1 MLAGS
6 HGSVLAVA
14 MPGFLVD
21 VGRGVREAFFM
32 FWETLWALVLGFG
45 LSGAVQAFVSK
56 EDMQRTL
63 GDHRPAAVARAS
75 GLGAI
80 SSSCSYAASAM
91 AKSLFAKGADFVS
104 SMVFMVASTN
114 LVIELGLVLLVLIGW
129 QFTAAEFV
137 GGPLMIV
144 LLALVGGLVLRGPLV
159 DAARRRLTNPPAGS
173 VARTAGSVA
182 RTGGSAA
189 ADAGGADD
197 ARRAAVEGAR
207 VERQRTIEQAPWGE
221 KLRSKGAWADA
232 ATYTIAD
239 VTMLRKELAIGY
251 TVAGF
256 LAALVPTSFW
266 SDLFVTGHGGWT
278 SVENAAIGPVIAVVS
293 WVCSVGNVPLAA
305 ALWKGGISFGG
316 VISFVFADLISMPL
330 ILVYR
335 KFYGGRLTLRLVLV
349 FYAVMAIA
357 GLAVGDLFS
366 AAGIVP
372 TVRRASVVAV
382 HFSWDY
388 TSALDIVFL
397 AVFAGLWW
405 MRRHREQLGG
415 GAGFA
420 IDPVCGMQ
428 VRIAD
433 APAEATWGGK
443 TYWFCSDRCR
453 VRFEAGPQQFTG
465 SELAREPTAV
475 AVGGGG
481 GGPAAG
487 SSAADG
493 DDHARPPDHARSP
506 DHARPQKKELT
517 MQPSTSP
524 PSQPHQAVDPV
535 CHMTIDPDHAAAHR
549 RYEGTDF
556 YFCNTACAEEF
567 DADPDRYAQ
576 T

>member
-1 MLAGS
+1 MLAGAHS
-6 HGSVLAVA
+6 PVLAVVV
-14 MPGFLVD
+14 PGFLVD
-21 VGRGVREAFFM
+21 IGRGIREAFFM
-32 FWETLWALVLGFG
+32 FWETVWALVLGFG

-63 GDHRPAAVARAS
+63 GNHRPAAIARAS
-75 GLGAI
+75 GFGAM

-104 SMVFMVASTN
+104 AMVFMVASTN

-144 LLALVGGLVLRGPLV
+144 LLAAVGGLVFRGPLV
-159 DAARRRLTNPPAGS
+159 EAAGRRLTKPAAGS
-173 VARTAGSVA
+173 EARTAASRAKGV
-182 RTGGSAA
+182 
-189 ADAGGADD
+189 GGAD
-197 ARRAAVEGAR
+197 AVRRAAVEGAR
-207 VERQRTIEQAPWGE
+207 IEHQRTIEQAPWAK

-232 ATYTIAD
+232 ATYAIAD

-256 LAALVPTSFW
+256 LAALVPASLW
-266 SDLFVTGHGGWT
+266 ADLFVTGHGGWT

-330 ILVYR
+330 ILIYR

-349 FYAVMAIA
+349 FYVVMAVA
-357 GLAVGDLFS
+357 GLVVGELFS

-382 HFSWDY
+382 QFSWNY
-388 TSALDIVFL
+388 TSALNIVFI

-405 MRRHREQLGG
+405 MKRHREQLGG
-415 GAGFA
+415 GASFA

-428 VRIAD
+428 VRIVD
-433 APAEATWGGK
+433 APAEATRDRK
-443 TYWFCSDRCR
+443 NYWFCSDRCR
-453 VRFEAGPQQFTG
+453 VRFETEPARFTG
-465 SELAREPTAV
+465 SELAREPMAV
-475 AVGGGG
+475 ATSGTV
-481 GGPAAG
+481 AAG
-487 SSAADG
+487 RL
-493 DDHARPPDHARSP
+493 ARASDEDYAHPT
-506 DHARPQKKELT
+506 KKEDS
-517 MQPSTSP
+517 MEQSTSP
-524 PSQPHQAVDPV
+524 AGKPNEVVDPV
-535 CHMTIDPDHAAAHR
+535 CQMTIDPTHAAAHR
-549 RYEGTDF
+549 RYQETDY
-556 YFCNTACAEEF
+556 YFCNPGCAEAF
-567 DADPDRYAQ
+567 DADPARYAQ
-576 T
+576 R

>member
-14 MPGFLVD
+14 MPEFLVD
-21 VGRGVREAFFM
+21 IGRGVREAFFM

-56 EDMQRTL
+56 EDMQRAL

-159 DAARRRLTNPPAGS
+159 DAARRRLTNPPAGG
-173 VARTAGSVA
+173 APRTAGGAA

-189 ADAGGADD
+189 GDAGGADEV
-197 ARRAAVEGAR
+197 RRAAVEGAR
-207 VERQRTIEQAPWGE
+207 VERQRTIEQAPWAE

-232 ATYTIAD
+232 ATYAIAD

-256 LAALVPTSFW
+256 LAALVPASFW
-266 SDLFVTGHGGWT
+266 ADLFVTGHGGWT

-349 FYAVMAIA
+349 FYAVMAVA
-357 GLAVGDLFS
+357 GLAVGELFS

-382 HFSWDY
+382 HFSWNY
-388 TSALDIVFL
+388 TSALNIVFI
-397 AVFAGLWW
+397 AVFSGLWW

-428 VRIAD
+428 VRVAD
-433 APAEATWGGK
+433 APAEATWDAK

-453 VRFEAGPQQFTG
+453 VRFEADPERFTG
-465 SELAREPTAV
+465 SEVAREPMAV

-481 GGPAAG
+481 GGGPPAG
-487 SSAADG
+487 SSPADG
-493 DDHARPPDHARSP
+493 GGHARPPGHDHARPPK
-506 DHARPQKKELT
+506 KKEPT
-517 MQPSTSP
+517 MEPSTSP
-524 PSQPHQAVDPV
+524 ASQPHQVVDPV

-549 RYEGTDF
+549 RYQETDY
-556 YFCNTACAEEF
+556 YFCNTGCADEF
-567 DADPDRYAQ
+567 DADPDRYAR